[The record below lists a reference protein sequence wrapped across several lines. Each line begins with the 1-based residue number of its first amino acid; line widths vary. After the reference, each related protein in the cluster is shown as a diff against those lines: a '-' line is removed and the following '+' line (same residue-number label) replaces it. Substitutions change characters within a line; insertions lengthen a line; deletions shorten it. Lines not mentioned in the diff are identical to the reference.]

1 MRERNIKLC
10 KVNKAKQNDI
20 TIHSKHFS
28 VSGWPYQT
36 DDVKGAEKLQISEHL
51 SRKPKEEVEL
61 FWYWEQKKRSFHSFH
76 QEELGKLLGKKIART
91 GRRQIEGRHLLLIIW
106 RIFAK
111 PNNPLAPKLDIDG
124 GKHVLACF

>member
-20 TIHSKHFS
+20 TIHSKYFS

-36 DDVKGAEKLQISEHL
+36 DDVKGAEKLQVSEHL
-51 SRKPKEEVEL
+51 SRKPGKRL
-61 FWYWEQKKRSFHSFH
+61 SCFGTGNKKSDHFTHFTRKNQANYWKKNSKNRKKTNQRSTST
-76 QEELGKLLGKKIART
+76 I
-91 GRRQIEGRHLLLIIW
+91 
-106 RIFAK
+106 
-111 PNNPLAPKLDIDG
+111 NNLENICEALAPKLDIDG